1 MAATDR
7 SVIIPQL
14 SEQALDEIARI
25 GNLRL
30 PNEACGLLL
39 LSPHRGQWVVELPN
53 RSKAPRDSFQFY
65 GSDASLELEG
75 YDDGVIIW
83 HTHPGGGIGPSRDD
97 MKTRH
102 PEYWYLVVALTESG
116 PVATFF

>member
-1 MAATDR
+1 MVTER
-7 SVIIPQL
+7 SVIIPEL
-14 SEQALDEIARI
+14 SDDALASIGRI
-25 GNLRL
+25 GHLRA

-39 LSPHRGQWVVELPN
+39 VTPHRGRSIVELPN
-53 RSKAPRDSFQFY
+53 RSKTPLDSYMFY
-65 GSDASLELEG
+65 GSDARIELEG
-75 YDDGVIIW
+75 YDDGFVIW

-102 PEYWYLVVALTESG
+102 AEFWYLVVALTETG